1 MKVQDRESST
11 WLVTGGNRGIGLAF
25 GRELARRGE
34 RVVAPA
40 RNPEKAAELEKTGA
54 RVERL
59 DVSDAE
65 SIAGLAARLGR
76 TPIDVLI
83 HNAGRG
89 GGASAIA
96 KVDPVELAAFF
107 AINNIG

>member
-1 MKVQDRESST
+1 MKEQDRESST
-11 WLVTGGNRGIGLAF
+11 WLVTSGNRGIGLAF
-25 GRELARRGE
+25 AREVARRGE
-34 RVVAPA
+34 HVLATA
-40 RNPEKAAELEKTGA
+40 RLPEKASELEKTGA

-89 GGASAIA
+89 GGASAIE
-96 KVDPVELAAFF
+96 KVYPNELA
-107 AINNIG
+107 GC